1 MERRILNRAIFARI
15 EVGDDG
21 EIKDTTLTPVYQALA
36 AWAPTLGRPC
46 PPAPGAHRDDMADFR
61 PMFGPIH
68 LPDRPIRA
76 ISVGGVD
83 VAAVVFGLWG
93 HPWGVRRGAEDFR
106 SLPARTVQVPLA
118 PKPRKQPGAE
128 DFVDDVECPFALTE
142 RFFFMPSDAEMHR
155 RTVAD
160 LVA

>member
-68 LPDRPIRA
+68 SQNTCKRGKSKPITRLRWQG
-76 ISVGGVD
+76 IVPCIVPQRSSDGRR
-83 VAAVVFGLWG
+83 GLY
-93 HPWGVRRGAEDFR
+93 WGVFVGPAGEPR
-106 SLPARTVQVPLA
+106 S
-118 PKPRKQPGAE
+118 
-128 DFVDDVECPFALTE
+128 
-142 RFFFMPSDAEMHR
+142 
-155 RTVAD
+155 
-160 LVA
+160 